1 MANEGKRVRDRNVTR
16 GYGILEGFLAK
27 QRAGMAD
34 ALIPAGPRKGRIL
47 DLGSG
52 TCPFFLTTIQ
62 FAEKHGLDRFLRAFP
77 DNGLVA
83 SNITVKEHD
92 LEAEAVLPFDDEFFD
107 VVTMLAVFEHIA
119 PEHLPAVLSQIH
131 RVLKNGGLF
140 IITTPPPWSHGLL
153 RVMARLRLV
162 SPLEIEEHKTC
173 YGAGA
178 IAALLMAGDFLAENI
193 RFGYFELGMNL
204 WLTATK

>member
-1 MANEGKRVRDRNVTR
+1 MGDRHVTR
-16 GYGILEGFLAK
+16 GNGILEGFLAK

-34 ALIPAGPRKGRIL
+34 ALIPASPRKGRIL

-52 TCPFFLTTIQ
+52 TYPFFLTTIQ
-62 FAEKHGLDRFLRAFP
+62 FAEKHGLDKLYRASP
-77 DNGLVA
+77 DNGLA
-83 SNITVKEHD
+83 AHNITVQEHD
-92 LEAEAVLPFDDEFFD
+92 LQAEAVLPFDDQFFD

-131 RVLKNGGLF
+131 RVLKYGGLF
-140 IITTPPPWSHGLL
+140 IITTPAPWSHGLL
-153 RVMARLRLV
+153 RVMARLSLV
-162 SPLEIEEHKTC
+162 SLPEIEEHKAC
-173 YGAGA
+173 YSAGA
-178 IAALLMAGDFLAENI
+178 ISTLLMTGGFLDENI